1 MQHSFTENIKPRLV
15 ERSEILRA
23 IDLLRLRGCRTDQ
36 LEFEITKLFYIDL
49 DEFNEIVGKA
59 A

>member
-1 MQHSFTENIKPRLV
+1 MQQTYTENIKPRLI
-15 ERSEILRA
+15 ERSDILRA
-23 IDLLRLRGCRTDQ
+23 IDLLRLRGCRTDE
-36 LEFEITKLFYIDL
+36 LAVEITRLFYIDL

>member
-1 MQHSFTENIKPRLV
+1 MQQTYTENVKPRLV

-23 IDLLRLRGCRTDQ
+23 IDLLRLWGCRADQ

-49 DEFNEIVGKA
+49 DEFNEILGTA
-59 A
+59 

>member
-1 MQHSFTENIKPRLV
+1 MKHSFTENIKPRLI

-23 IDLLRLRGCRTDQ
+23 IDLLRLRGCRIDQ
-36 LEFEITKLFYIDL
+36 LESEITKLFYIDL
-49 DEFNEIVGKA
+49 DEFNEIVSNA